1 LWRRTVNTKIVPL
14 GDTILGKLLVLLCFK
29 NLKNLE
35 TQVSAVMP
43 RKGPPIVHENSN

>member
-1 LWRRTVNTKIVPL
+1 LRRTVNTKIVSL
-14 GDTILGKLLVLLCFK
+14 GDHPGKSTVFFLYFK

-43 RKGPPIVHENSN
+43 RKSPLFLKTQCCC